1 MVNGIFFSTAMLSG
15 SNEIID
21 TKKLYEVK
29 NISKCGFND
38 ASFILSNV
46 MWLIIVP
53 LSICAV

>member
-1 MVNGIFFSTAMLSG
+1 MLSG